1 MQEPHGLDGVIR
13 RQYRIRQET
22 VIDDRRLVA
31 VAQLGVPGTSRRV
44 LHHKVPVSTIRG
56 TERERGVVARIR
68 TVACAGQTD
77 TAIAEQLEREGF
89 TPCRGGRFTAEIVSK
104 HRGQHQIRSGLG
116 RLRRGER
123 PQGYTIVELA
133 QQIGIDPT
141 WIYRGIAKG
150 RIEISKDSRYGC
162 YLFPRT
168 KAAVARMRHLK
179 CGKVREVTFRKGHR
193 DD

>member
-1 MQEPHGLDGVIR
+1 MVSPEFAQ
-13 RQYRIRQET
+13 
-22 VIDDRRLVA
+22 A
-31 VAQLGVPGTSRRV
+31 VRYGVPGT
-44 LHHKVPVSTIRG
+44 LPG
-56 TERERGVVARIR
+56 TQA
-68 TVACAGQTD
+68 TLACAGETD

-123 PQGYTIVELA
+123 PPGYTIVEMA
-133 QQIGIDPT
+133 QQIGIDPS
-141 WIYRGIAKG
+141 WIYRGIAKC
-150 RIEISKDSRYGC
+150 RIEIFKDSRYGC

-179 CGKVREVTFRKGHR
+179 CGKVRQVTFRKEHC